1 MAYSTADARQEILD
15 VIADAADHIGVALAA
30 LGAAYELV
38 DEAAGDRLES
48 TLFRPVQVAYGRA
61 RRAHEAFA
69 ARTGLSA
76 RSFAQPA
83 PGHLDAHGQ
92 IDRAVTE
99 ARTADDLLA
108 ELQDSMLPVEVG
120 DPELRAALADVREHL
135 DAVGRNARSVTRVLG
150 CTGVREF
157 GVESGVRIGGS
168 GKDAGEAG
176 SSATCEPRTPPEAVR
191 RPPVRRNLRMPH

>member
-120 DPELRAALADVREHL
+120 DPELRAGLADVREL
-135 DAVGRNARSVTRVLG
+135 LSDLRARGRRFVSL
-150 CTGVREF
+150 F
-157 GVESGVRIGGS
+157 GR
-168 GKDAGEAG
+168 
-176 SSATCEPRTPPEAVR
+176 
-191 RPPVRRNLRMPH
+191 